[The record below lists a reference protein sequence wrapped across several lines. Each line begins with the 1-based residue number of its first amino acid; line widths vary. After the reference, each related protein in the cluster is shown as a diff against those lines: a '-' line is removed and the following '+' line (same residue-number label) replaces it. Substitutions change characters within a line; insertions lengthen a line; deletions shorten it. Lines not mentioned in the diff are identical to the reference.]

1 MKVFKTLQKQAC
13 KYAKPCKVRFRQPF
27 FTRGKKKKLSILSKE
42 GLITLLEEKD
52 R

>member
-1 MKVFKTLQKQAC
+1 MKVFRVINKQAC

-27 FTRGKKKKLSILSKE
+27 FTRGKKKLSILSKE
-42 GLITLLEEKD
+42 GLITLLEEKKD